1 MKTGN
6 SLPASFRWAFAGLW
20 HAIRTQRN
28 IRIHILASAA
38 VTAMGLWLGLD
49 ATRWTVLIL
58 TIALVFF
65 AELINTVIETT
76 IDLVTTE
83 YHPLAKAAKDTA
95 AGAVLVTSMAAVAI
109 GLLILGPPLLARLG
123 LAGGK

>member
-1 MKTGN
+1 
-6 SLPASFRWAFAGLW
+6 
-20 HAIRTQRN
+20 
-28 IRIHILASAA
+28 
-38 VTAMGLWLGLD
+38 MGLWLGLD

-65 AELINTVIETT
+65 AELINTVIEIT